1 MKRILL
7 IFLIIA
13 GGYILFTTIGNL
25 TWFANKD
32 QMKAE
37 ISDKIDN
44 IEFDIASAN
53 VTIIPENRDDLE
65 AQLTGKGKVTVKQ
78 KGDTITVEYKQKW
91 FSWFNFFNHSKLNV
105 YVPEDYKED
114 MVIDI
119 GSGNLELS
127 GESAKQPYK
136 LNHLILDMSSG
147 NVELNDLVVN
157 EFAFDGSSG
166 NVEIHSLDS
175 KTTSVDVSSGNVKIS
190 DFAGEL
196 EADISSGRFDA
207 QFAELRD
214 SISIDV
220 SSGNVT
226 LDLPDKADFTLEGE
240 TGSGNI
246 SSNFP
251 LKVENQDKHEIK
263 GTHGSG
269 KHEIEIDVSSGNV
282 EIN

>member
-13 GGYILFTTIGNL
+13 GGYILFTTVGNL

-32 QMKAE
+32 QTHAE
-37 ISDKIDN
+37 ITNKIDN
-44 IEFDIASAN
+44 IEFAIASAN

-91 FSWFNFFNHSKLNV
+91 FSWFQFFNHSKLTV

-119 GSGNLELS
+119 GSGNVNLS
-127 GESAKQPYK
+127 GESSKRPYK

-166 NVEIHSLDS
+166 NVGIHSLDS
-175 KTTSVDVSSGNVKIS
+175 KTASVDVSSGNVKIT

-196 EADISSGRFDA
+196 EAEISSGRFDA
-207 QFAELRD
+207 QFVELRD

-220 SSGNVT
+220 SSGNVS

-246 SSNFP
+246 STKFP
-251 LKVENQDKHEIK
+251 LKLEKQDKHELK

>member
-127 GESAKQPYK
+127 GESAKQPFK

-226 LDLPDKADFTLEGE
+226 LDLPEKADFTLEGE

>member
-13 GGYILFTTIGNL
+13 GGYILFTTVGNL

-32 QMKAE
+32 HTQAD
-37 ISDKIDN
+37 ITDKIDN
-44 IEFDIASAN
+44 IEFNIASAN
-53 VTIIPENRDDLE
+53 VTIVPENRNDLE

-91 FSWFNFFNHSKLNV
+91 FSWFQFFNHSKLTV
-105 YVPEDYKED
+105 HVPEDYKED

-119 GSGNLELS
+119 GSGNVELS

-147 NVELNDLVVN
+147 NVDLNDLVVN

-190 DFAGEL
+190 DFAGKL

-207 QFAELRD
+207 QFSELRD

-220 SSGNVT
+220 SSGNVS
-226 LDLPDKADFTLEGE
+226 LDLPEKSDFTLEGE

-246 SSNFP
+246 STIFP
-251 LKVENQDKHEIK
+251 LKVEKQDKHEIK

>member
-127 GESAKQPYK
+127 GESAKQPFK

>member
-13 GGYILFTTIGNL
+13 GGYILFTSVGSL

-32 QMKAE
+32 QTQAD
-37 ISDKIDN
+37 ITDKIDN
-44 IEFDIASAN
+44 IEFNIASAS

-91 FSWFNFFNHSKLNV
+91 FSWFQFFNHSKLTV

-119 GSGNLELS
+119 GSGNLDVS
-127 GESAKQPYK
+127 GESSKQPYK
-136 LNHLILDMSSG
+136 VNHLILDMSSG

-157 EFAFDGSSG
+157 EFAFNGSSG

-175 KTTSVDVSSGNVKIS
+175 KTASVDVSSGNVKIS

-220 SSGNVT
+220 SSGNVS
-226 LDLPDKADFTLEGE
+226 LDLPDKADFALEGE

-246 SSNFP
+246 STSLP
-251 LKVENQDKHEIK
+251 LKIEKQDKHEIK

-269 KHEIEIDVSSGNV
+269 QHEIEIDVSSGNV
-282 EIN
+282 EIH